1 MFRVLAIGNS
11 FSQDAM
17 AYLVQL
23 AASGGVEMEAVN
35 LYIGGCSLATHWEN
49 MQSGAEAYERERNGI
64 SEGRMTSLAHALD
77 EGGWD
82 AITLQ
87 QASHDSG
94 QPESYFPY
102 IGLLAG
108 EVRARAPQA
117 QLWVHQTWAYE
128 LDSSHPAFAR
138 YGRNQSAMFHALESA
153 YQQAASAIGA
163 PIIPCGSVIQRLRA
177 LQPFDYAHGGRS
189 LCRDGFHMDLL
200 YGRYAL
206 AAVWYERLTGR
217 DVRETAFTPLTE
229 ADEGLLALIRDTAH
243 EVCAGGQG

>member
-82 AITLQ
+82 AITL
-87 QASHDSG
+87 
-94 QPESYFPY
+94 
-102 IGLLAG
+102 
-108 EVRARAPQA
+108 
-117 QLWVHQTWAYE
+117 
-128 LDSSHPAFAR
+128 
-138 YGRNQSAMFHALESA
+138 
-153 YQQAASAIGA
+153 
-163 PIIPCGSVIQRLRA
+163 
-177 LQPFDYAHGGRS
+177 
-189 LCRDGFHMDLL
+189 
-200 YGRYAL
+200 
-206 AAVWYERLTGR
+206 
-217 DVRETAFTPLTE
+217 
-229 ADEGLLALIRDTAH
+229 
-243 EVCAGGQG
+243 